1 MAKYKRYTIT
11 EKDFEDFGI
20 ESHYDLD
27 FAMRNGLSK
36 NRTSKSGKTVPSIGG
51 KSKGDNGSTTRAKG
65 VSTVKGT
72 RTNRTIKGFASTGHK
87 DRARDV
93 ISNEAL
99 KEAVDDLV
107 QPGANTVF
115 LNHDTTIP
123 IGRVLKTSIKNNGI
137 FVEIMISEAK
147 DVDDIWTKIKEG
159 VLNSFSIRLRPKKVE
174 VVENQ
179 ETGQIEQF
187 NILSMELFEVSVVGI
202 PCNAKC
208 AITNVIGKS
217 FKHSIRKLNTQ
228 KTRSKTMSLRKKRTS
243 SRRKTSAKSQGLS
256 AEARKEVADMLKDG
270 NATLLDGIKG
280 MLAEKQAPARKKKVA
295 KKTTSK
301 SVTADPMLEVMK
313 GMQKTMEDLAKS
325 NRRSRRKALAE
336 EEEQK
341 NNGVPAKVLKDA
353 TDPETVKFALYAA
366 QHADVH
372 KGLSEDERR
381 IVNAVYIQCMDATTA
396 GA

>member
-1 MAKYKRYTIT
+1 MKYKRYIIT

-36 NRTSKSGKTVPSIGG
+36 TASSGRDGSTKTVPSMRG
-51 KSKGDNGSTTRAKG
+51 KKSTTRAKG
-65 VSTVKGT
+65 VSTVQGT
-72 RTNRTIKGFASTGHK
+72 RTGRTIKGFASTGHK

-93 ISNEAL
+93 ITDEAL
-99 KEAVDDLV
+99 KEAVNDLV

-115 LNHDTTIP
+115 LNHDTGVP
-123 IGRVLKTSIKNNGI
+123 IGRVLKTSIKNKGI

-228 KTRSKTMSLRKKRTS
+228 KTRSKTMSLRKKGS
-243 SRRKTSAKSQGLS
+243 VKRRSTSAKGLS
-256 AEARKEVADMLKDG
+256 VTARNEVASMLKEG
-270 NATLLDGIKG
+270 NADLLGSIKTL
-280 MLAEKQAPARKKKVA
+280 LAEKPATKQKKVATKVA
-295 KKTTSK
+295 KK
-301 SVTADPMLEVMK
+301 SVVNDPMLDVMK
-313 GMQKTMEDLAKS
+313 GMKESIDAMNKS

-336 EEEQK
+336 EEDQK
-341 NNGVPAKVLKDA
+341 NSGVPAKVLKDA
-353 TDPETVKFALYAA
+353 TDPATVKFALYACA
-366 QHADVH
+366 HNDVH
-372 KGLSEDERR
+372 KSLSDDERSL
-381 IVNAVYIQCMDATTA
+381 VNAVYIQCMDASTT

>member
-11 EKDFEDFGI
+11 EKDFQDFGI

-27 FAMRNGLSK
+27 FAMRNGLGKS
-36 NRTSKSGKTVPSIGG
+36 RKSGAGKSVPSMGG
-51 KSKGDNGSTTRAKG
+51 KRKRKRVPNTAKG
-65 VSTVKGT
+65 VSSIKGT
-72 RTNRTIKGFASTGHK
+72 KTNRTIKGFASTGHK

-93 ISNEAL
+93 ISDDAL
-99 KEAVDDLV
+99 KEAVNDLV

-123 IGRVLKTSIKNNGI
+123 IGRVLKTSIKNKGI

-228 KTRSKTMSLRKKRTS
+228 KTRSKTMGLRKKRTS
-243 SRRKTSAKSQGLS
+243 KGRKTSTKSAGLS
-256 AEARKEVADMLKDG
+256 ASARKEVSAIVAKS

-280 MLAEKQAPARKKKVA
+280 MLAEKQVPARKKKVA
-295 KKTTSK
+295 KKATRKKT
-301 SVTADPMLEVMK
+301 VTADPMLEVMK
-313 GMQKTMEDLAKS
+313 GMKESIDAMNKS
-325 NRRSRRKALAE
+325 NRRNRRKALAE
-336 EEEQK
+336 EEERK

-366 QHADVH
+366 SHSDVH
-372 KGLSEDERR
+372 KSLTDDERR